1 MKIGSR
7 DIRHLAIIGA
17 AGAAGVL
24 ATLAVVNASERPHVR
39 HEVITVDRAP
49 VIHIRS
55 NVHVVEPVRERAD
68 QVVRERLR
76 RVEVRSVESMEPV
89 VYIDGVRVQPRRW
102 WSGAES
108 APGIDD
114 LNPEDIAKIDV
125 VKGDK
130 ARERFGTE
138 GAEKGVILVTTKE
151 GSKKGSAEKKGS
163 GEKKDSGEEAEK
175 GP

>member
-1 MKIGSR
+1 MKIGLK

-17 AGAAGVL
+17 AGAAGVA
-24 ATLAVVNASERPHVR
+24 ATLMVVKASEGPRVH

-76 RVEVRSVESMEPV
+76 RVEYRSAESMSPI
-89 VYIDGVRVQPRRW
+89 VYIDGLLVSPKLPHAA
-102 WSGAES
+102 GS
-108 APGIDD
+108 ATSLED

-130 ARERFGTE
+130 ALEFGTE
-138 GAEKGVILVTTKE
+138 AKERGVILVTTKKGRKKAEE
-151 GSKKGSAEKKGS
+151 GT
-163 GEKKDSGEEAEK
+163 EE
-175 GP
+175 GR